1 MVSAGLALGGLE
13 RMSEFAMGT
22 KRRPP
27 PPQKNP
33 PPVGQRKCRGGVR
46 ETGSGSAWGRGAA
59 GLPVRPALPAL
70 RRLLFVATCAIAV
83 AVSLCHSPIPRRHLH
98 RLVFSLRHSREPRDD
113 LDRDSSRDGDVQLWG
128 VEVKPSSQGAEPTSE
143 GEEQHVEGA
152 EPSTK
157 GAEPR
162 TQGVEPRAQGAEP
175 SNQGAEQG
183 SQWEEPHRQGAG
195 PPSQGAGLDD
205 QGGVAEPLAPPPE
218 DHLWVRVVNIN
229 AIIMMAVAIFLWG
242 YFA

>member
-1 MVSAGLALGGLE
+1 MGENGENLGELWE
-13 RMSEFAMGT
+13 EM
-22 KRRPP
+22 
-27 PPQKNP
+27 
-33 PPVGQRKCRGGVR
+33 
-46 ETGSGSAWGRGAA
+46 GSGQWGHNG
-59 GLPVRPALPAL
+59 GNGD
-70 RRLLFVATCAIAV
+70 
-83 AVSLCHSPIPRRHLH
+83 IP
-98 RLVFSLRHSREPRDD
+98 P
-113 LDRDSSRDGDVQLWG
+113 G
-128 VEVKPSSQGAEPTSE
+128 VEVKPSSQGAEPTS
-143 GEEQHVEGA
+143 EGA